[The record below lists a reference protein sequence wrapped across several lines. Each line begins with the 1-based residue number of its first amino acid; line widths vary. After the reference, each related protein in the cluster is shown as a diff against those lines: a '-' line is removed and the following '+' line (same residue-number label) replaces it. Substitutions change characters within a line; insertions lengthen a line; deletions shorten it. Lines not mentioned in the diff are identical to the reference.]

1 MKYTIAVA
9 MVCSLL
15 GACASDRVGVDAP
28 TGLDA
33 GNGMA
38 VTMDEFRRLEG
49 DNWEGSLS
57 YLNYGSDKRSTIPVK
72 LAIKVLNEKALQYAI
87 QYPGEDQHNAKER
100 LKLSSDGTRING
112 YNIANRE
119 QTTDGTLIL
128 TTEGRGQDDNRS
140 AEVQVIYAVAA
151 DRFSIRKNV
160 RFKSSEAYI
169 NRNEYS
175 LRR

>member
-15 GACASDRVGVDAP
+15 GACASDRVGFDAP

-57 YLNYGSDKRSTIPVK
+57 YLNYDSDKRSTI
-72 LAIKVLNEKALQYAI
+72 
-87 QYPGEDQHNAKER
+87 PGEDQHNAKER

-112 YNIANRE
+112 YLITNRE
-119 QTTDGTLIL
+119 QTTGGTLIL

-140 AEVQVIYAVAA
+140 AEVQVIYKVAE

>member
-15 GACASDRVGVDAP
+15 GASASERVEADAL
-28 TGLDA
+28 TGLDTA
-33 GNGMA
+33 NGMT
-38 VTMDEFRRLEG
+38 VTMDEFRGLEG

-57 YLNYGSDKRSTIPVK
+57 YLNYNSDKRSTIPVK
-72 LAIKVLNEKALQYAI
+72 LAVKVLNEKALQYAI

-112 YNIANRE
+112 YIITNRE

-128 TTEGRGQDDNRS
+128 TTEGKGQDDNRS
-140 AEVQVIYAVAA
+140 AEIQVIYAVAA

-160 RFKSSEAYI
+160 RFKKSGAYI

>member
-15 GACASDRVGVDAP
+15 GACASDHVGVDAP
-28 TGLDA
+28 NGLDA
-33 GNGMA
+33 GNGRA

-49 DNWEGSLS
+49 ANWEGSLS

-112 YNIANRE
+112 YIITNRILP
-119 QTTDGTLIL
+119 DGQAAPYNLGVLVVRSSAVSAYKAAMVIPPGIL
-128 TTEGRGQDDNRS
+128 MSTRPPHKLQN
-140 AEVQVIYAVAA
+140 
-151 DRFSIRKNV
+151 FM
-160 RFKSSEAYI
+160 
-169 NRNEYS
+169 
-175 LRR
+175 L

>member
-15 GACASDRVGVDAP
+15 GASASERVEADAL

-33 GNGMA
+33 ANGMT
-38 VTMDEFRRLEG
+38 VTMDEFRGLEG

-57 YLNYGSDKRSTIPVK
+57 YLNYNSDKRSTIPVK
-72 LAIKVLNEKALQYAI
+72 LAVKVLNEKALQYAI

-112 YNIANRE
+112 YIITNRE

-128 TTEGRGQDDNRS
+128 TTEGKGQDDNRS
-140 AEVQVIYAVAA
+140 AEIQVIYAVAA

-160 RFKSSEAYI
+160 RFKKSGAYI